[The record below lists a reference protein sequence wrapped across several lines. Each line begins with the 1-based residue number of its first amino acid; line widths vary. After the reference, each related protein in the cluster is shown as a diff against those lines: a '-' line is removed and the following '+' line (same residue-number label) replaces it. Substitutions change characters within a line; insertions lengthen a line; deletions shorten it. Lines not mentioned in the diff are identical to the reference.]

1 MQTKGGVATRSHK
14 YEFDRRTRREALLIA
29 DNKCSECGSDMKIE
43 LHHIASVHACRIV
56 GVPHALISNL
66 NNALALCHSC
76 HKEVH
81 RETKTE
87 DFIQL
92 AQALLGLQPALL

>member
-1 MQTKGGVATRSHK
+1 MKGGVARRSSK
-14 YEFDRRTRREALLIA
+14 YEFNRRVRREALNIA

-66 NNALALCHSC
+66 KNCLILCREC
-76 HKEVH
+76 HGNLH
-81 RETKTE
+81 RETTTD

-92 AQALLGLQPALL
+92 ALALLGLQPALL